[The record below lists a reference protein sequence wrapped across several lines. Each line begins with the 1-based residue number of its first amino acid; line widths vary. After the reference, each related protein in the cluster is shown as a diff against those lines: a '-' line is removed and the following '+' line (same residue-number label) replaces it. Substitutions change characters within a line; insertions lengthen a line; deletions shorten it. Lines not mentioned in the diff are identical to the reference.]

1 MKQITFKQYRTI
13 DLVFLSL
20 IAAIFE
26 SVATLATNNWFVKQP
41 MAVSITLTITC
52 IAAFR
57 WSYYAFIP
65 ALVGSLMHCITSS
78 ATIEQFIYYCGGS
91 LLFLVSIPLLKRI
104 GKEKVRNDFIIRSFY
119 AIVAY
124 ISFALGR
131 WLLSLLFEVSLNN
144 LVVFLSTDILS
155 LLFAIVV
162 LTLAKGGDG
171 LLEDQKS
178 YLLRLDKERR
188 EEEEADLSDP
198 FNNSY

>member
-1 MKQITFKQYRTI
+1 
-13 DLVFLSL
+13 
-20 IAAIFE
+20 
-26 SVATLATNNWFVKQP
+26 
-41 MAVSITLTITC
+41 
-52 IAAFR
+52 
-57 WSYYAFIP
+57 
-65 ALVGSLMHCITSS
+65 
-78 ATIEQFIYYCGGS
+78 
-91 LLFLVSIPLLKRI
+91 
-104 GKEKVRNDFIIRSFY
+104 VRNDFIIRSFY

-124 ISFALGR
+124 ILFALGR